1 MAGPII
7 NHDVAKAILEDRYRG
22 AEQQRLVAQ
31 SLRRRREERRR
42 SGGEQSVPG
51 QMADQTP
58 RPPGRRLTA
67 VLFAGAAL
75 GSTAHIASGTI
86 SILAVVEVTGNAALA
101 GVPVAAGVL
110 GTALGSVLLP
120 RLFARPGLRPGL
132 ISGYVT
138 AVAGNLLCLVAL
150 AGPSLPLLLIGM
162 ALSGVGSA
170 ANHLTRYAAAESH
183 PMERKAKVVGTIVW
197 AGTLGSV
204 AGPLLLQPSAGV
216 AAELGRSQLAGGFL
230 VGAVFMAAV
239 AVLYLATLPAT
250 QRPRPAPHPV
260 VAKREPLRRVMTRPT
275 VRVAM
280 TALVGSQIVMVIIMA
295 ATPLHISH
303 HGPALDEVGLVMM
316 AHTFGMYALAPLIGK
331 IADRRGATLT
341 LITGMAVLGIS
352 AFASATL
359 SSTSTTLLAVVLFAL
374 GLGWSLAF
382 VSGSSILS
390 REAGDLRSGV
400 HGRGD
405 AFIWLSGGA
414 ASISSGAIYN
424 VSDFHTVALVGLL
437 IVTAVTLSIA
447 WGWRPSAPAMAD
459 AK

>member
-1 MAGPII
+1 MGGSFI
-7 NHDVAKAILEDRYRG
+7 NHEVAKAILEDRYRG

-31 SLRRRREERRR
+31 ALRRRRELRRR
-42 SGGEQSVPG
+42 PRGEKMVPG
-51 QMADQTP
+51 QMADQIP
-58 RPPGRRLTA
+58 RSPGRRLTA

-75 GSTAHIASGTI
+75 GSTAHIAAGTI

-120 RLFARPGLRPGL
+120 RLFAQRGLRPGL
-132 ISGYVT
+132 IGGYST
-138 AVAGNLLCLVAL
+138 AVVGNLICLAAL
-150 AGPSLPLLLIGM
+150 RASSLPLLLVGM

-170 ANHLTRYAAAESH
+170 ANHLSRYAAADSY
-183 PMERKAKVVGTIVW
+183 PMERKARIVGTIVW

-204 AGPLLLQPSAGV
+204 AGPLLLQPSAEV

-239 AVLYLATLPAT
+239 AMLYFTTLPAT
-250 QRPRPAPHPV
+250 PRPRPGPHPIG
-260 VAKREPLRRVMTRPT
+260 AIREPVRGVMTRPT
-275 VRVAM
+275 VGVAM
-280 TALVGSQIVMVIIMA
+280 TALIGSQIVMVIIMA

-303 HGPALDEVGLVMM
+303 HGPALDDVGLVMM
-316 AHTFGMYALAPLIGK
+316 AHTLGMFAFSPLIGR
-331 IADRRGATLT
+331 IADRRGATPT
-341 LITGMAVLGIS
+341 MISGMAVLGIS
-352 AFASATL
+352 AFVSATL
-359 SSTSTTLLAVVLFAL
+359 SSGSTTLLAVVLFTL

-382 VSGSSILS
+382 VSGSSVLS
-390 REAGDLRSGV
+390 KEAGDLRSGV

-424 VSDFHTVALVGLL
+424 VTDFHTVALVGLL
-437 IVTAVTLSIA
+437 IVTAVTLTIVS
-447 WGWRPSAPAMAD
+447 GWRPSAPALAD